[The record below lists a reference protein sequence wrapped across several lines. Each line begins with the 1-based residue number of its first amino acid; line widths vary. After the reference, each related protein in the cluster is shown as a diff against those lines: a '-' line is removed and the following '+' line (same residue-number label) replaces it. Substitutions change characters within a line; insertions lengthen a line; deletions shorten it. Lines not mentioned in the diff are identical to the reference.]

1 MALIRR
7 KMEELTIFAWPLS
20 SFGHTSGC
28 LLTVHRVVSNL
39 MHFHKTTL
47 RNQFIPALNR
57 SSESK
62 VCSSAPSTAAP

>member
-47 RNQFIPALNR
+47 RKQFIPVVNR
-57 SSESK
+57 SDTRDMVK
-62 VCSSAPSTAAP
+62 